1 MNYLN
6 ERIRRNARAML
17 RQNWSKA
24 VALTLALTAAALL
37 ISLLESG
44 LSALLGIY
52 GVPSMLYIYRGN
64 LSMLFPER
72 ILPSLLLSAGLWLLE
87 AALLYPLMLGISEWY
102 FHLTYGGRE
111 DNMRDVFRHF
121 RSGRNFFRAVWL
133 YLNMSVRSSF
143 YMAVLLLPGGAMI
156 LTSMFFT
163 QGNPS
168 SLDRIMAI
176 MGLAIGV
183 CLVALGLITGYI
195 FTRRYQ
201 LAPYLIAD
209 NDSLTAGQALKL
221 SVQATKG
228 FKTGYAW
235 FQFGFVGWGL
245 LSVLMLPLFY
255 TVPYFWGSNALYART
270 LMEVRK
276 ITTRSGPSAGNA
288 GVGMDTEAAEN

>member
-24 VALTLALTAAALL
+24 VALTVAVTAAALL

-87 AALLYPLMLGISEWY
+87 AALLYPLMRGISEWD

-111 DNMRDVFRHF
+111 DNMRDVFGPL